1 MAYRKITT
9 AEKLGR
15 GPNKV
20 ADAAKRLRKKLGNVK
35 VPDTVSWRE
44 LLEDKDF
51 DFDKFL
57 VWVKENVQQ
66 GGKITGVA
74 SLWLGEHLVRG
85 FNKVFVDN
93 KYVRELEQV
102 AEYSAI
108 DAENDINPKT
118 GKKYGPS
125 GLSKFVKNHPWV
137 MGYFTYWTMLV
148 ASVAGAVGVAK
159 TAMTDDRDAPKKEV
173 KQDNKKE
180 SVVVSDVTDADKGK
194 IQPVATETTHEK
206 ADQVA
211 PTEIVVTSETR
222 TVNPDEAQFV
232 KQAINE
238 YWPEIAIGLT
248 ELETYRAE
256 PKRHGTEARS
266 TNGLGCT
273 YTYYYDKSGKLYRIA
288 NSINVKKV
296 KTFDKA
302 GNYEQCKRHL
312 IYELLPG
319 VQGAIKGKSNIGAQ
333 QTIAIAWAG
342 YQRPADMA
350 EIATRISK
358 ATTVQQVADAFAYY
372 PGAKKWRDGTLK
384 RRWWCAAYAIGLI
397 DIKDFM
403 ELDRDAFSRINI
415 NNVYRNG
422 HFLLGKETVKYALAR
437 AKGNDRRVSSFLGD
451 FKLGR
456 ELMATVNKKNGGN
469 KLTLKVDE
477 KTSQDK
483 VIERSMALLN
493 QAESAFAKGD
503 YATAEK
509 LYKQAI
515 VEDADNMEAY
525 SSLALTYKKLGD
537 KNKSIAYYEKC
548 VQTVKQGNARMNANK
563 DLLLDRDVKAASYYN
578 AGAAREEMA
587 NIYLA
592 RGNKAEARKNYD
604 LAIKNYKTALENAD
618 MDDLGEKRKKVYQ
631 DAINRANKQLNA
643 IADKGKNKKVAF
655 DASIKQMHQKNAKAD
670 IFLYGREFKGNDLA

>member
-1 MAYRKITT
+1 MAYRKITA

-15 GPNKV
+15 GPSKV
-20 ADAAKRLRKKLGNVK
+20 ADAAKNLREKLGNIK

-51 DFDKFL
+51 DFDKFF

-74 SLWLGEHLVRG
+74 SLWLGEYLVRG
-85 FNKVFVDN
+85 FNKIFVDN
-93 KYVRELEQV
+93 MYVRELEQV

-108 DAENDINPKT
+108 EAEKYINPKT

-125 GLSKFVKNHPWV
+125 TLSKFVKNHPWV
-137 MGYFTYWTMLV
+137 MGYLTYWTMLA

-159 TAMTDDRDAPKKEV
+159 NTMMDDRDAPKKEV
-173 KQDNKKE
+173 KQESKKE
-180 SVVVSDVTDADKGK
+180 AVVISDVTDTDKEK
-194 IQPVATETTHEK
+194 IQPVATGVTHEK
-206 ADQVA
+206 TDQVA

-256 PKRHGTEARS
+256 PKRHGTESRS
-266 TNGLGCT
+266 TNGLGNT
-273 YTYYYDKSGKLYRIA
+273 YTYYYNNIAELYRVP
-288 NSINVKKV
+288 NSIDVKKV
-296 KTFDKA
+296 KIFDKA

-312 IYELLPG
+312 IYETLPG
-319 VQGAIKGKSNIGAQ
+319 LQSAIQGKNNIGAQ
-333 QTIAIAWAG
+333 QSVALVWAG

-350 EIATRISK
+350 GIANRISAAK
-358 ATTVQQVADAFAYY
+358 TVQQVADAFAYY
-372 PGAKKWRDGTLK
+372 PGAAKWRDGTLK

-437 AKGNDRRVSSFLGD
+437 AKGDNRKVSSFLGD
-451 FKLGR
+451 FKLGC
-456 ELMATVNKKNGGN
+456 ELMASVNKQNGGN

-548 VQTVKQGNARMNANK
+548 LQTVKRGNARMNANK

-578 AGAAREEMA
+578 AGTAREEMA
-587 NIYLA
+587 KIYQASGDKEKA
-592 RGNKAEARKNYD
+592 RVNYES
-604 LAIKNYKTALENAD
+604 AIKNYKTALENAE

-643 IADKGKNKKVAF
+643 IAGKSKNTKVAF
-655 DASIKQMHQKNAKAD
+655 DASIRQIHQKNARAD